1 MTSRVETEAAL
12 EHEIGFLRGKG
23 FLNEM
28 EQQAVAVLKQGAL
41 QLAAFQP
48 LAVWAQAAFVEAA
61 ALVAATLAVVV
72 LLRASLGVG

>member
-28 EQQAVAVLKQGAL
+28 EQQAEAVAVLKQAAL

-48 LAVWAQAAFVEAA
+48 LAVWAQAAFVEAV
-61 ALVAATLAVVV
+61 ALVWMKSFWMVAVW
-72 LLRASLGVG
+72 GQ